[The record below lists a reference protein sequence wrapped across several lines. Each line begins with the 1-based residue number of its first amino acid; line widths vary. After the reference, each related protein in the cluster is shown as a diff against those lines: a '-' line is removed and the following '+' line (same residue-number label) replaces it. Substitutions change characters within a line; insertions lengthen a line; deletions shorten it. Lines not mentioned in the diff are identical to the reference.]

1 MAGQTVEQAA
11 ANHNQTLSIQ
21 ARYKRMDGSIKQAA
35 ADVAD
40 EGAVLSKK
48 RQKLCDSA
56 DEHTT
61 TASHPSM
68 TGYRGVADG
77 SSDAP
82 NEWIIQIP
90 PRLTKSAYQVLVACQ
105 AAPRQWHLEGRFG
118 SRTHVIEKGKINGI
132 PILYNE
138 EQMKKISLESEDLGD
153 LLKTEGV
160 SVVETNFFQNHR
172 TKDVAPEIDARIHP
186 ELEPA
191 GYKIP
196 NIKQTWPIKKQNG
209 DSVFTYAEMFA
220 GIGGFGVALE
230 ALGGECVFYSELLED
245 CRETYKL
252 NFPNTNHNCIHGDI
266 YEVPDSAFPQHLD
279 LLVAGFPCQP
289 FSNLGE
295 QPGFNCEKGRG
306 HLFLQIVRALKLSQP
321 KAFLL
326 ENVPGLLGMKD
337 TLDVIVKAFCEAGYR
352 VNAEVCSARGLTA
365 TGRKRLFFVGIR
377 QDLSIQE
384 SDAAIA
390 AKKLSLDYSCYRFPF
405 VPDLK
410 LCAHDILD
418 YNTLDRVE
426 SEILTLTEETFEQL
440 SRNSRWKPHHLA
452 WPNKHCDTLTSHYG
466 NAVGRGDSQLVPSPS
481 PHPPRRFS
489 VRECAR
495 IMGFPNDFQF
505 VDVRQGQGDMAYRKQ
520 CYRMLG
526 NAVCPPLIAALAGS
540 VLDAAGVKM
549 GRDSITLTQQG
560 LDVAIKLSSA
570 ALRPGP
576 TLSLPAGC
584 LFFKPK

>member
-1 MAGQTVEQAA
+1 MAT
-11 ANHNQTLSIQ
+11 SI
-21 ARYKRMDGSIKQAA
+21 DQAA
-35 ADVAD
+35 ADVTG
-40 EGAVLSKK
+40 EGAVLSTK

-56 DEHTT
+56 EEYTT
-61 TASHPSM
+61 SSSHPSID
-68 TGYRGVADG
+68 GSKGVAA
-77 SSDAP
+77 SDAP
-82 NEWIIQIP
+82 KEWVIQIP
-90 PRLTKSAYQVLVACQ
+90 PRLTKSAYQVLLACH

-118 SRTHVIEKGKINGI
+118 SRTNVIIKGESNGI

-138 EQMKKISLESEDLGD
+138 DQMKKMSLESDDLRD

-160 SVVETNFFQNHR
+160 TVVETNFVQNHR

-196 NIKQTWPIKKQNG
+196 NIKQTWPFEKQKG
-209 DSVFTYAEMFA
+209 GTAFTYAEMFA

-230 ALGGECVFYSELLED
+230 ALGGKCVFYSELLED
-245 CRETYKL
+245 CQSTYKL
-252 NFPNTNHNCIHGDI
+252 NFPDTNHNCIHGDI

-377 QDLSIQE
+377 EDLSIQE
-384 SDAAIA
+384 SEAAST
-390 AKKLSLDYSCYRFPF
+390 AKKLSLDDSCYRFPF
-405 VPDLK
+405 IPDLK

-426 SEILTLTEETFEQL
+426 TEILTLTEETFEQL

-481 PHPPRRFS
+481 PYPPRRFS
-489 VRECAR
+489 VRECSR

-505 VDVRQGQGDMAYRKQ
+505 VDIRQGQGNMAYRKQ

-549 GRDSITLTQQG
+549 DRDSISWTWTQQG

-576 TLSLPAGC
+576 TLSLPGGC
-584 LFFKPK
+584 LFWHAGKEWPERCRKKREREW